1 MEEKNTDLLLAKE
14 LSLELNTRIIGKKIL
29 SYNIVDSTSA
39 IAAALAEKNEPEGTV
54 IFAEGQKKGKGR
66 LGRNWVSPSAQGIYC
81 SLILRPKIPTEEA
94 LLLTLMAGVSC
105 CKAIRQTY
113 GINALIKWP
122 NDIIINNKKVCG
134 ILTEMQTRRGQVDF
148 VILGVGINVSTP
160 VNMLPEGATSLQEE
174 TGKHFSRVTL
184 AGSLLRGLETHYLE
198 FMRTGGKNI
207 LAQWKNFSALCGKSV
222 KVIRADHI
230 TIKGTAG
237 DIDEK
242 GALIVRTDNGVN
254 QHLLATEVIKVY

>member
-1 MEEKNTDLLLAKE
+1 
-14 LSLELNTRIIGKKIL
+14 
-29 SYNIVDSTSA
+29 
-39 IAAALAEKNEPEGTV
+39 
-54 IFAEGQKKGKGR
+54 
-66 LGRNWVSPSAQGIYC
+66 
-81 SLILRPKIPTEEA
+81 
-94 LLLTLMAGVSC
+94 
-105 CKAIRQTY
+105 
-113 GINALIKWP
+113 
-122 NDIIINNKKVCG
+122 
-134 ILTEMQTRRGQVDF
+134 DF
-148 VILGVGINVSTP
+148 VILGIGINVSTP
-160 VNMLPEGATSLQEE
+160 INMLPEGAASLQEE

-242 GALIVRTDNGVN
+242 GALIVRTNNGIN